1 MFYLCKLYKYYLRKR
16 RTRLLKGKVDIHPSA
31 ILLDSA
37 YFDYR
42 TEEESKRIFIDEESM
57 IGCNF
62 IFESDS
68 GVIKIGKRT
77 FINAGTNI
85 ISINEIEIGDDV
97 TIGWNIYIY
106 DHDSHSLAVSRIA
119 CGLQDHLELG
129 NLDSL
134 RDWGYAKDYV
144 ECMWLMLQHDTPED
158 FVIATGDQH
167 TVRDFTEKA
176 FKEVGINIRWEGT
189 GINEKGYDVATG
201 KMLVCVNE
209 QWFRPTEVDN
219 LWGDPTKAK
228 KVLGWDPQK
237 TSYEELIKIMVKH
250 DYELAKREA
259 AIKRV
264 R

>member
-31 ILLDSA
+31 ILLYSA

-106 DHDSHSLAVSRIA
+106 DHDSHSLDYRF
-119 CGLQDHLELG
+119 
-129 NLDSL
+129 
-134 RDWGYAKDYV
+134 RKDDI
-144 ECMWLMLQHDTPED
+144 ERQRED
-158 FVIATGDQH
+158 FYANRNFIFSKDWSTVKSAPVKICNKVWIGFNAIILKGVTIGEGAIVAAGAVVTKDVPAWTVVAGNPATI
-167 TVRDFTEKA
+167 V
-176 FKEVGINIRWEGT
+176 
-189 GINEKGYDVATG
+189 
-201 KMLVCVNE
+201 
-209 QWFRPTEVDN
+209 
-219 LWGDPTKAK
+219 K
-228 KVLGWDPQK
+228 KI
-237 TSYEELIKIMVKH
+237 EH
-250 DYELAKREA
+250 
-259 AIKRV
+259 
-264 R
+264 

>member
-16 RTRLLKGKVDIHPSA
+16 RTRLLKGKVEIHPSA

-106 DHDSHSLAVSRIA
+106 DHDSHSLDYRF
-119 CGLQDHLELG
+119 
-129 NLDSL
+129 
-134 RDWGYAKDYV
+134 RKDDI
-144 ECMWLMLQHDTPED
+144 ERQRED
-158 FVIATGDQH
+158 FYANRNFIFSKDWSTVKSAPVKICNKVWIGFNAIILKGVTIGEGAIVAAGAVVTKDVPAWTVVAGNPATI
-167 TVRDFTEKA
+167 V
-176 FKEVGINIRWEGT
+176 
-189 GINEKGYDVATG
+189 
-201 KMLVCVNE
+201 
-209 QWFRPTEVDN
+209 
-219 LWGDPTKAK
+219 K
-228 KVLGWDPQK
+228 KI
-237 TSYEELIKIMVKH
+237 EH
-250 DYELAKREA
+250 
-259 AIKRV
+259 
-264 R
+264 

>member
-85 ISINEIEIGDDV
+85 IYINEIEIGDDV

-106 DHDSHSLAVSRIA
+106 DHDSHSLDYRF
-119 CGLQDHLELG
+119 
-129 NLDSL
+129 
-134 RDWGYAKDYV
+134 RKDDI
-144 ECMWLMLQHDTPED
+144 ERQRED
-158 FVIATGDQH
+158 FYANRNFIFSKDWSNVKSAPVKICNKVWIGFNAIILKGVTIGEGAIVAAGAVVTKDVPAWTVVAGNPATI
-167 TVRDFTEKA
+167 V
-176 FKEVGINIRWEGT
+176 
-189 GINEKGYDVATG
+189 
-201 KMLVCVNE
+201 
-209 QWFRPTEVDN
+209 
-219 LWGDPTKAK
+219 K
-228 KVLGWDPQK
+228 KI
-237 TSYEELIKIMVKH
+237 EH
-250 DYELAKREA
+250 
-259 AIKRV
+259 
-264 R
+264 

>member
-106 DHDSHSLAVSRIA
+106 DHDSHSLDYRF
-119 CGLQDHLELG
+119 
-129 NLDSL
+129 
-134 RDWGYAKDYV
+134 RKDDI
-144 ECMWLMLQHDTPED
+144 ERQRED
-158 FVIATGDQH
+158 FYANRNFIFSKDWSTVKSAPVKICNKVWIGFNAIILKGVTIGEGAIVAGGAVVTKDVPAWTVVAGNPATI
-167 TVRDFTEKA
+167 V
-176 FKEVGINIRWEGT
+176 
-189 GINEKGYDVATG
+189 
-201 KMLVCVNE
+201 
-209 QWFRPTEVDN
+209 
-219 LWGDPTKAK
+219 K
-228 KVLGWDPQK
+228 KI
-237 TSYEELIKIMVKH
+237 EH
-250 DYELAKREA
+250 
-259 AIKRV
+259 
-264 R
+264 

>member
-106 DHDSHSLAVSRIA
+106 DHDSHSLDYRF
-119 CGLQDHLELG
+119 
-129 NLDSL
+129 
-134 RDWGYAKDYV
+134 RKDDI
-144 ECMWLMLQHDTPED
+144 ERQRED
-158 FVIATGDQH
+158 FYANRNFIFSKDWSTVKSAPVKICNKVWIGFNAIIFKGVTIGEGAIVAAGAVVTKDVPAWTVVAGNPATI
-167 TVRDFTEKA
+167 V
-176 FKEVGINIRWEGT
+176 
-189 GINEKGYDVATG
+189 
-201 KMLVCVNE
+201 
-209 QWFRPTEVDN
+209 
-219 LWGDPTKAK
+219 K
-228 KVLGWDPQK
+228 KI
-237 TSYEELIKIMVKH
+237 EH
-250 DYELAKREA
+250 
-259 AIKRV
+259 
-264 R
+264 

>member
-106 DHDSHSLAVSRIA
+106 DHDSHSLDYRF
-119 CGLQDHLELG
+119 
-129 NLDSL
+129 
-134 RDWGYAKDYV
+134 RKDDI
-144 ECMWLMLQHDTPED
+144 ERQRED
-158 FVIATGDQH
+158 FYANRNFIFSKDWSTVKSAPVKICNKVWIGFNAIILKGVTIGEGAIVAAGAVVTKDVPAWTVVAGNPATI
-167 TVRDFTEKA
+167 V
-176 FKEVGINIRWEGT
+176 
-189 GINEKGYDVATG
+189 
-201 KMLVCVNE
+201 
-209 QWFRPTEVDN
+209 
-219 LWGDPTKAK
+219 K
-228 KVLGWDPQK
+228 KI
-237 TSYEELIKIMVKH
+237 EL
-250 DYELAKREA
+250 
-259 AIKRV
+259 
-264 R
+264 

>member
-97 TIGWNIYIY
+97 TIGWNIY
-106 DHDSHSLAVSRIA
+106 DHDSHSLDYRF
-119 CGLQDHLELG
+119 
-129 NLDSL
+129 
-134 RDWGYAKDYV
+134 RKDDI
-144 ECMWLMLQHDTPED
+144 ERQRED
-158 FVIATGDQH
+158 FYANRNFIFSKDWSTVKSALVKICNKVWIGFNAIILKGVTIGEGAIVAAGAVVTKDVPAWTVVAGNPATI
-167 TVRDFTEKA
+167 V
-176 FKEVGINIRWEGT
+176 
-189 GINEKGYDVATG
+189 
-201 KMLVCVNE
+201 
-209 QWFRPTEVDN
+209 
-219 LWGDPTKAK
+219 K
-228 KVLGWDPQK
+228 KI
-237 TSYEELIKIMVKH
+237 EH
-250 DYELAKREA
+250 
-259 AIKRV
+259 
-264 R
+264 

>member
-1 MFYLCKLYKYYLRKR
+1 MCKLYKYYLRKR

-106 DHDSHSLAVSRIA
+106 DHDSHSLDYRF
-119 CGLQDHLELG
+119 
-129 NLDSL
+129 
-134 RDWGYAKDYV
+134 RKDDI
-144 ECMWLMLQHDTPED
+144 ERQRED
-158 FVIATGDQH
+158 FYANRNFIFSKDWSNVKSAPVKICNKVWIGFNAIILKGVTIGEGAIVAAGAVVTKDVPAWTVVAGNPATI
-167 TVRDFTEKA
+167 V
-176 FKEVGINIRWEGT
+176 
-189 GINEKGYDVATG
+189 
-201 KMLVCVNE
+201 
-209 QWFRPTEVDN
+209 
-219 LWGDPTKAK
+219 K
-228 KVLGWDPQK
+228 KI
-237 TSYEELIKIMVKH
+237 EH
-250 DYELAKREA
+250 
-259 AIKRV
+259 
-264 R
+264 

>member
-68 GVIKIGKRT
+68 GVIKICKRT

-106 DHDSHSLAVSRIA
+106 DHDSHSLDYRF
-119 CGLQDHLELG
+119 
-129 NLDSL
+129 
-134 RDWGYAKDYV
+134 RKDDI
-144 ECMWLMLQHDTPED
+144 ERQRED
-158 FVIATGDQH
+158 FYANRNFIFSKDWSTVKSAPVKICNKVWIGFNAIILKGVTIGEGAIVAAGAVVTKDVPAWTVVAGNPATI
-167 TVRDFTEKA
+167 V
-176 FKEVGINIRWEGT
+176 
-189 GINEKGYDVATG
+189 
-201 KMLVCVNE
+201 
-209 QWFRPTEVDN
+209 
-219 LWGDPTKAK
+219 K
-228 KVLGWDPQK
+228 KI
-237 TSYEELIKIMVKH
+237 EH
-250 DYELAKREA
+250 
-259 AIKRV
+259 
-264 R
+264 

>member
-106 DHDSHSLAVSRIA
+106 DHDSHSLDYRF
-119 CGLQDHLELG
+119 
-129 NLDSL
+129 
-134 RDWGYAKDYV
+134 RKDDI
-144 ECMWLMLQHDTPED
+144 ERQRED
-158 FVIATGDQH
+158 FYANRNFIFSKDWSNVKSAPVKICNKVWIGFNAIILKGVTIGEGAIVAAGAVVTKDVPAWTVVAGNPATI
-167 TVRDFTEKA
+167 V
-176 FKEVGINIRWEGT
+176 
-189 GINEKGYDVATG
+189 
-201 KMLVCVNE
+201 
-209 QWFRPTEVDN
+209 
-219 LWGDPTKAK
+219 K
-228 KVLGWDPQK
+228 KI
-237 TSYEELIKIMVKH
+237 EH
-250 DYELAKREA
+250 
-259 AIKRV
+259 
-264 R
+264 

>member
-16 RTRLLKGKVDIHPSA
+16 RTRLLKGQVDIHPSA

-106 DHDSHSLAVSRIA
+106 DHDSHSLDYRF
-119 CGLQDHLELG
+119 
-129 NLDSL
+129 
-134 RDWGYAKDYV
+134 RKDDI
-144 ECMWLMLQHDTPED
+144 ERQRED
-158 FVIATGDQH
+158 FYANRNFIFSKDWSTVKSAPVKICNKVWIGFNAIILKGVTIGEGAIVAAGAVVTKDVPAWTVVAGNPATI
-167 TVRDFTEKA
+167 V
-176 FKEVGINIRWEGT
+176 
-189 GINEKGYDVATG
+189 
-201 KMLVCVNE
+201 
-209 QWFRPTEVDN
+209 
-219 LWGDPTKAK
+219 K
-228 KVLGWDPQK
+228 KI
-237 TSYEELIKIMVKH
+237 EH
-250 DYELAKREA
+250 
-259 AIKRV
+259 
-264 R
+264 

>member
-1 MFYLCKLYKYYLRKR
+1 MYKYYLRKR

-106 DHDSHSLAVSRIA
+106 DHDSHSLDYRF
-119 CGLQDHLELG
+119 
-129 NLDSL
+129 
-134 RDWGYAKDYV
+134 RKDDI
-144 ECMWLMLQHDTPED
+144 ERQRED
-158 FVIATGDQH
+158 FYANRNFIFSKDWSTVKSAPVKICNKVWIGFNAIILKGVTIGEGAIVAAGAVVTKDVPAWTVVAGNPATI
-167 TVRDFTEKA
+167 V
-176 FKEVGINIRWEGT
+176 
-189 GINEKGYDVATG
+189 
-201 KMLVCVNE
+201 
-209 QWFRPTEVDN
+209 
-219 LWGDPTKAK
+219 K
-228 KVLGWDPQK
+228 KI
-237 TSYEELIKIMVKH
+237 EH
-250 DYELAKREA
+250 
-259 AIKRV
+259 
-264 R
+264 

>member
-1 MFYLCKLYKYYLRKR
+1 MCKLYKYYLRKR

-106 DHDSHSLAVSRIA
+106 DHDSHSLDYRF
-119 CGLQDHLELG
+119 
-129 NLDSL
+129 
-134 RDWGYAKDYV
+134 RKDDI
-144 ECMWLMLQHDTPED
+144 ERQRED
-158 FVIATGDQH
+158 FYANRNFIFSKDWSTVKSAPVKICNKVWIGFNAIILKGVTIGEGAIVAAGAVVTKDIPAWTVVAGNPATI
-167 TVRDFTEKA
+167 V
-176 FKEVGINIRWEGT
+176 
-189 GINEKGYDVATG
+189 
-201 KMLVCVNE
+201 
-209 QWFRPTEVDN
+209 
-219 LWGDPTKAK
+219 K
-228 KVLGWDPQK
+228 KI
-237 TSYEELIKIMVKH
+237 EH
-250 DYELAKREA
+250 
-259 AIKRV
+259 
-264 R
+264 

>member
-42 TEEESKRIFIDEESM
+42 TEESKRIFIDEESM

-106 DHDSHSLAVSRIA
+106 DHDSHSLDYRF
-119 CGLQDHLELG
+119 
-129 NLDSL
+129 
-134 RDWGYAKDYV
+134 RKDDI
-144 ECMWLMLQHDTPED
+144 ERQRED
-158 FVIATGDQH
+158 FYANRNFIFSKDWSTVKSAPVKICNKVWIGFNAIILKGVTIGEGAIVAAGAVVTKDVPAWTVVAGNPATI
-167 TVRDFTEKA
+167 V
-176 FKEVGINIRWEGT
+176 
-189 GINEKGYDVATG
+189 
-201 KMLVCVNE
+201 
-209 QWFRPTEVDN
+209 
-219 LWGDPTKAK
+219 K
-228 KVLGWDPQK
+228 KI
-237 TSYEELIKIMVKH
+237 EH
-250 DYELAKREA
+250 
-259 AIKRV
+259 
-264 R
+264 

>member
-106 DHDSHSLAVSRIA
+106 DHDSHSLDYRF
-119 CGLQDHLELG
+119 
-129 NLDSL
+129 
-134 RDWGYAKDYV
+134 RKDDI
-144 ECMWLMLQHDTPED
+144 ERQRED
-158 FVIATGDQH
+158 FYANRNFIFSKDWSTVKSAPVKICNKVWIGFNAIILKGVTIGEGAIVVAGAVVTKDVPAWTVVAGNPATI
-167 TVRDFTEKA
+167 V
-176 FKEVGINIRWEGT
+176 
-189 GINEKGYDVATG
+189 
-201 KMLVCVNE
+201 
-209 QWFRPTEVDN
+209 
-219 LWGDPTKAK
+219 K
-228 KVLGWDPQK
+228 KI
-237 TSYEELIKIMVKH
+237 EH
-250 DYELAKREA
+250 
-259 AIKRV
+259 
-264 R
+264 

>member
-31 ILLDSA
+31 ILLDRA

-106 DHDSHSLAVSRIA
+106 DHDSHSLDYRF
-119 CGLQDHLELG
+119 
-129 NLDSL
+129 
-134 RDWGYAKDYV
+134 RKDDI
-144 ECMWLMLQHDTPED
+144 ERQRED
-158 FVIATGDQH
+158 FYANRNFIFSKDWSTVKSAPVKICNKVWIGFNAIILKGVTIGEGAIVAAGAVVTKDVPAWTVVAGNPATI
-167 TVRDFTEKA
+167 V
-176 FKEVGINIRWEGT
+176 
-189 GINEKGYDVATG
+189 
-201 KMLVCVNE
+201 
-209 QWFRPTEVDN
+209 
-219 LWGDPTKAK
+219 K
-228 KVLGWDPQK
+228 KI
-237 TSYEELIKIMVKH
+237 EH
-250 DYELAKREA
+250 
-259 AIKRV
+259 
-264 R
+264 

>member
-106 DHDSHSLAVSRIA
+106 DHDSHSLDYRF
-119 CGLQDHLELG
+119 
-129 NLDSL
+129 
-134 RDWGYAKDYV
+134 RKDDI
-144 ECMWLMLQHDTPED
+144 ERQRED
-158 FVIATGDQH
+158 FYANRNFIFSKDWSTVKSAPVKICNKVWIVFNAIILKGVTIGEGAIVAAGAVVTKDVPAWTVVAGNPATI
-167 TVRDFTEKA
+167 V
-176 FKEVGINIRWEGT
+176 
-189 GINEKGYDVATG
+189 
-201 KMLVCVNE
+201 
-209 QWFRPTEVDN
+209 
-219 LWGDPTKAK
+219 K
-228 KVLGWDPQK
+228 KI
-237 TSYEELIKIMVKH
+237 EH
-250 DYELAKREA
+250 
-259 AIKRV
+259 
-264 R
+264 

>member
-42 TEEESKRIFIDEESM
+42 TEEESKRIFIHEESM

-106 DHDSHSLAVSRIA
+106 DHDSHSLDYRF
-119 CGLQDHLELG
+119 
-129 NLDSL
+129 
-134 RDWGYAKDYV
+134 RKDDI
-144 ECMWLMLQHDTPED
+144 ERQRED
-158 FVIATGDQH
+158 FYANRNFIFSKDWSTVKSAPVKICNKVWIGFNAIILKGVTIGEGAIVAAGAVVTKDVPAWTVVAGNPATI
-167 TVRDFTEKA
+167 V
-176 FKEVGINIRWEGT
+176 
-189 GINEKGYDVATG
+189 
-201 KMLVCVNE
+201 
-209 QWFRPTEVDN
+209 
-219 LWGDPTKAK
+219 K
-228 KVLGWDPQK
+228 KI
-237 TSYEELIKIMVKH
+237 EH
-250 DYELAKREA
+250 
-259 AIKRV
+259 
-264 R
+264 

>member
-106 DHDSHSLAVSRIA
+106 DHDSHSLDYRF
-119 CGLQDHLELG
+119 
-129 NLDSL
+129 
-134 RDWGYAKDYV
+134 RKDDI
-144 ECMWLMLQHDTPED
+144 ERQRED
-158 FVIATGDQH
+158 FYANRNFIFSKDWSTVKSAPVKICNKVWIGFNAIILKGVTIGEGAIVAAGAVEPCIYAQH
-167 TVRDFTEKA
+167 
-176 FKEVGINIRWEGT
+176 
-189 GINEKGYDVATG
+189 
-201 KMLVCVNE
+201 
-209 QWFRPTEVDN
+209 
-219 LWGDPTKAK
+219 
-228 KVLGWDPQK
+228 
-237 TSYEELIKIMVKH
+237 
-250 DYELAKREA
+250 
-259 AIKRV
+259 
-264 R
+264 

>member
-106 DHDSHSLAVSRIA
+106 DHDSHSLDYRF
-119 CGLQDHLELG
+119 
-129 NLDSL
+129 
-134 RDWGYAKDYV
+134 RKDDI
-144 ECMWLMLQHDTPED
+144 ERQRED
-158 FVIATGDQH
+158 FYANRNYIFSKDWSTVKSAPVKICNKVWIGFNAIILKGVTIGEGAIVAAGAVVTKDVPAWTVVAGNPATI
-167 TVRDFTEKA
+167 V
-176 FKEVGINIRWEGT
+176 
-189 GINEKGYDVATG
+189 
-201 KMLVCVNE
+201 
-209 QWFRPTEVDN
+209 
-219 LWGDPTKAK
+219 K
-228 KVLGWDPQK
+228 KI
-237 TSYEELIKIMVKH
+237 EH
-250 DYELAKREA
+250 
-259 AIKRV
+259 
-264 R
+264 

>member
-1 MFYLCKLYKYYLRKR
+1 MCKLYKYYLRKR

-106 DHDSHSLAVSRIA
+106 DHDSHSLDYRF
-119 CGLQDHLELG
+119 
-129 NLDSL
+129 
-134 RDWGYAKDYV
+134 RKDDI
-144 ECMWLMLQHDTPED
+144 ERQRED
-158 FVIATGDQH
+158 FYANRNFIFSKDWS
-167 TVRDFTEKA
+167 TVKSA
-176 FKEVGINIRWEGT
+176 
-189 GINEKGYDVATG
+189 
-201 KMLVCVNE
+201 
-209 QWFRPTEVDN
+209 P
-219 LWGDPTKAK
+219 
-228 KVLGWDPQK
+228 
-237 TSYEELIKIMVKH
+237 IKICNKVWIGFNAIILKGVTIGEGAIVAAGAVVTKDVPAWTVVAGNPATIVKKIEH
-250 DYELAKREA
+250 
-259 AIKRV
+259 
-264 R
+264 

>member
-106 DHDSHSLAVSRIA
+106 DHNSHSLDYRF
-119 CGLQDHLELG
+119 
-129 NLDSL
+129 
-134 RDWGYAKDYV
+134 RKDDI
-144 ECMWLMLQHDTPED
+144 ERQRED
-158 FVIATGDQH
+158 FYANRNFIFSKDWSTVKSAPVKICNKVWIGFNAIILKGVTIGEGAIVAAGAVVTKDVPAWTVVAGNPATI
-167 TVRDFTEKA
+167 V
-176 FKEVGINIRWEGT
+176 
-189 GINEKGYDVATG
+189 
-201 KMLVCVNE
+201 
-209 QWFRPTEVDN
+209 
-219 LWGDPTKAK
+219 K
-228 KVLGWDPQK
+228 KI
-237 TSYEELIKIMVKH
+237 EH
-250 DYELAKREA
+250 
-259 AIKRV
+259 
-264 R
+264 

>member
-106 DHDSHSLAVSRIA
+106 NHDSHSLDYRF
-119 CGLQDHLELG
+119 
-129 NLDSL
+129 
-134 RDWGYAKDYV
+134 RKDDI
-144 ECMWLMLQHDTPED
+144 ERQRED
-158 FVIATGDQH
+158 FYANRNFIFSKDWSTVKSAPVKICNKVWIGFNAIILKGVTLGEGAIVAAGAVVTKDVPAWTVVAGNPATI
-167 TVRDFTEKA
+167 V
-176 FKEVGINIRWEGT
+176 
-189 GINEKGYDVATG
+189 
-201 KMLVCVNE
+201 
-209 QWFRPTEVDN
+209 
-219 LWGDPTKAK
+219 K
-228 KVLGWDPQK
+228 KI
-237 TSYEELIKIMVKH
+237 EH
-250 DYELAKREA
+250 
-259 AIKRV
+259 
-264 R
+264 

>member
-106 DHDSHSLAVSRIA
+106 DHDSHSLDYRF
-119 CGLQDHLELG
+119 
-129 NLDSL
+129 
-134 RDWGYAKDYV
+134 RKDDI
-144 ECMWLMLQHDTPED
+144 ERQRED
-158 FVIATGDQH
+158 FYANLNFIFSKDWSTVKSAPVKICNKVWIGFNAIILKGVTIGEGAIVAAGAVVTKDVPAWTVVAGNPATI
-167 TVRDFTEKA
+167 V
-176 FKEVGINIRWEGT
+176 
-189 GINEKGYDVATG
+189 
-201 KMLVCVNE
+201 
-209 QWFRPTEVDN
+209 
-219 LWGDPTKAK
+219 K
-228 KVLGWDPQK
+228 KI
-237 TSYEELIKIMVKH
+237 EH
-250 DYELAKREA
+250 
-259 AIKRV
+259 
-264 R
+264 

>member
-1 MFYLCKLYKYYLRKR
+1 MCKLYKYYLRKR

-106 DHDSHSLAVSRIA
+106 DHDSHSLDYRF
-119 CGLQDHLELG
+119 
-129 NLDSL
+129 
-134 RDWGYAKDYV
+134 RKDDI
-144 ECMWLMLQHDTPED
+144 ERQRED
-158 FVIATGDQH
+158 FYANRNFIFSKDWSTVKSAPVKICNKVWIGFNAIILKGVTIGEGAIVAAGAVVTKDVPAWTVVAGNPATI
-167 TVRDFTEKA
+167 V
-176 FKEVGINIRWEGT
+176 
-189 GINEKGYDVATG
+189 
-201 KMLVCVNE
+201 
-209 QWFRPTEVDN
+209 
-219 LWGDPTKAK
+219 K
-228 KVLGWDPQK
+228 KI
-237 TSYEELIKIMVKH
+237 EH
-250 DYELAKREA
+250 
-259 AIKRV
+259 
-264 R
+264 

>member
-106 DHDSHSLAVSRIA
+106 DHDSHSLDYRF
-119 CGLQDHLELG
+119 
-129 NLDSL
+129 
-134 RDWGYAKDYV
+134 RKDDI
-144 ECMWLMLQHDTPED
+144 ERQRED
-158 FVIATGDQH
+158 FYANRNFIFSKDWSTVKSAPVKICNKVWIGFNGVTIGEGAIVAAGAVVTKDVPAWTVVAGNPATI
-167 TVRDFTEKA
+167 V
-176 FKEVGINIRWEGT
+176 
-189 GINEKGYDVATG
+189 
-201 KMLVCVNE
+201 
-209 QWFRPTEVDN
+209 
-219 LWGDPTKAK
+219 K
-228 KVLGWDPQK
+228 KI
-237 TSYEELIKIMVKH
+237 EH
-250 DYELAKREA
+250 
-259 AIKRV
+259 
-264 R
+264 

>member
-106 DHDSHSLAVSRIA
+106 DHDSHSLDYRF
-119 CGLQDHLELG
+119 
-129 NLDSL
+129 
-134 RDWGYAKDYV
+134 RKDDI
-144 ECMWLMLQHDTPED
+144 ERQRED
-158 FVIATGDQH
+158 FYANRNFIFSKDWPTVKSAPVKICNKVWIGFNAIILKGVTIGEGAIVAAGAVVTKDVPAWTVVAGNPATI
-167 TVRDFTEKA
+167 V
-176 FKEVGINIRWEGT
+176 
-189 GINEKGYDVATG
+189 
-201 KMLVCVNE
+201 
-209 QWFRPTEVDN
+209 
-219 LWGDPTKAK
+219 K
-228 KVLGWDPQK
+228 KI
-237 TSYEELIKIMVKH
+237 EH
-250 DYELAKREA
+250 
-259 AIKRV
+259 
-264 R
+264 

>member
-106 DHDSHSLAVSRIA
+106 DHDSHSLDYRF
-119 CGLQDHLELG
+119 
-129 NLDSL
+129 
-134 RDWGYAKDYV
+134 RKDDI
-144 ECMWLMLQHDTPED
+144 ERQRED
-158 FVIATGDQH
+158 FYANRNFIFSKDWSTVKSAPVKICNKVWIGFNAIILKGVTIGEGAIVAAGAVVTKDVPAWTVVAGNPATI
-167 TVRDFTEKA
+167 V
-176 FKEVGINIRWEGT
+176 
-189 GINEKGYDVATG
+189 
-201 KMLVCVNE
+201 
-209 QWFRPTEVDN
+209 
-219 LWGDPTKAK
+219 K
-228 KVLGWDPQK
+228 KI
-237 TSYEELIKIMVKH
+237 EH
-250 DYELAKREA
+250 
-259 AIKRV
+259 
-264 R
+264 

>member
-97 TIGWNIYIY
+97 TIGRNIYIY
-106 DHDSHSLAVSRIA
+106 DHDSHSLDYRF
-119 CGLQDHLELG
+119 
-129 NLDSL
+129 
-134 RDWGYAKDYV
+134 RKDDI
-144 ECMWLMLQHDTPED
+144 ERQRED
-158 FVIATGDQH
+158 FYANRNFIFSKDWSTVKSAPVKICNKVWIGFNAIILKGVTIGEGAIVAAGAVVTKDVPAWTVVAGNPATI
-167 TVRDFTEKA
+167 V
-176 FKEVGINIRWEGT
+176 
-189 GINEKGYDVATG
+189 
-201 KMLVCVNE
+201 
-209 QWFRPTEVDN
+209 
-219 LWGDPTKAK
+219 K
-228 KVLGWDPQK
+228 KI
-237 TSYEELIKIMVKH
+237 EH
-250 DYELAKREA
+250 
-259 AIKRV
+259 
-264 R
+264 

>member
-106 DHDSHSLAVSRIA
+106 DHDSHSLDYRF
-119 CGLQDHLELG
+119 
-129 NLDSL
+129 
-134 RDWGYAKDYV
+134 RKDDI
-144 ECMWLMLQHDTPED
+144 ERQLED
-158 FVIATGDQH
+158 FYANRNFIFSKDWSTVKSAPVKICNKVWIGFNAIILKGVTIGEGAIVAAGAVVTKDVPAWTVVAGNPATI
-167 TVRDFTEKA
+167 V
-176 FKEVGINIRWEGT
+176 
-189 GINEKGYDVATG
+189 
-201 KMLVCVNE
+201 
-209 QWFRPTEVDN
+209 
-219 LWGDPTKAK
+219 K
-228 KVLGWDPQK
+228 KI
-237 TSYEELIKIMVKH
+237 EH
-250 DYELAKREA
+250 
-259 AIKRV
+259 
-264 R
+264 

>member
-1 MFYLCKLYKYYLRKR
+1 LCKLYKYYLRKR

-106 DHDSHSLAVSRIA
+106 DHDSHSLDYRF
-119 CGLQDHLELG
+119 
-129 NLDSL
+129 
-134 RDWGYAKDYV
+134 RKDDI
-144 ECMWLMLQHDTPED
+144 ERQRED
-158 FVIATGDQH
+158 FYANRNFIFSKDWSNVKSAPVKICNKVWIGFNAIILKGVTIGEGAIVAAGAVVTKDVPAWTVVAGNPATI
-167 TVRDFTEKA
+167 V
-176 FKEVGINIRWEGT
+176 
-189 GINEKGYDVATG
+189 
-201 KMLVCVNE
+201 
-209 QWFRPTEVDN
+209 
-219 LWGDPTKAK
+219 K
-228 KVLGWDPQK
+228 KI
-237 TSYEELIKIMVKH
+237 EH
-250 DYELAKREA
+250 
-259 AIKRV
+259 
-264 R
+264 

>member
-16 RTRLLKGKVDIHPSA
+16 RPILLKGKVDIHPSA

-106 DHDSHSLAVSRIA
+106 DHDSHSLDYRF
-119 CGLQDHLELG
+119 
-129 NLDSL
+129 
-134 RDWGYAKDYV
+134 RKDDI
-144 ECMWLMLQHDTPED
+144 ERQRED
-158 FVIATGDQH
+158 FYANRNFIFSKDWSTVKSAPVKICNKVWIGFNAIILKGLIILAGDIVSAGAVVTKDVPAWTVVAGNPATI
-167 TVRDFTEKA
+167 V
-176 FKEVGINIRWEGT
+176 
-189 GINEKGYDVATG
+189 
-201 KMLVCVNE
+201 
-209 QWFRPTEVDN
+209 
-219 LWGDPTKAK
+219 K
-228 KVLGWDPQK
+228 KI
-237 TSYEELIKIMVKH
+237 EH
-250 DYELAKREA
+250 
-259 AIKRV
+259 
-264 R
+264 

>member
-1 MFYLCKLYKYYLRKR
+1 LCKLYKYYLRKR

-106 DHDSHSLAVSRIA
+106 DHDSHSLDYRF
-119 CGLQDHLELG
+119 
-129 NLDSL
+129 
-134 RDWGYAKDYV
+134 RKDDI
-144 ECMWLMLQHDTPED
+144 ERQRED
-158 FVIATGDQH
+158 FYANRNFIFSKDWSTVKSAPVKICNKVWIGFNAIILKGVTIGEGAIVAAGAVVTKDVPAWTVVAGNPATI
-167 TVRDFTEKA
+167 V
-176 FKEVGINIRWEGT
+176 
-189 GINEKGYDVATG
+189 
-201 KMLVCVNE
+201 
-209 QWFRPTEVDN
+209 
-219 LWGDPTKAK
+219 K
-228 KVLGWDPQK
+228 KI
-237 TSYEELIKIMVKH
+237 EH
-250 DYELAKREA
+250 
-259 AIKRV
+259 
-264 R
+264 

>member
-1 MFYLCKLYKYYLRKR
+1 MCKLYKYYLRKR

-106 DHDSHSLAVSRIA
+106 VHDSHSLDYRF
-119 CGLQDHLELG
+119 
-129 NLDSL
+129 
-134 RDWGYAKDYV
+134 RKDDI
-144 ECMWLMLQHDTPED
+144 ERQRED
-158 FVIATGDQH
+158 FYANRNFIFSKDWSTVKSAPVKICNKVWIGFNAIILKGVTIGEGAIVAAGAVVTKDVPAWTVVAGNPATI
-167 TVRDFTEKA
+167 V
-176 FKEVGINIRWEGT
+176 
-189 GINEKGYDVATG
+189 
-201 KMLVCVNE
+201 
-209 QWFRPTEVDN
+209 
-219 LWGDPTKAK
+219 K
-228 KVLGWDPQK
+228 KI
-237 TSYEELIKIMVKH
+237 EH
-250 DYELAKREA
+250 
-259 AIKRV
+259 
-264 R
+264 

>member
-37 YFDYR
+37 YSDYR

-106 DHDSHSLAVSRIA
+106 DHDSHSLDYRF
-119 CGLQDHLELG
+119 
-129 NLDSL
+129 
-134 RDWGYAKDYV
+134 RKDDI
-144 ECMWLMLQHDTPED
+144 ERQRED
-158 FVIATGDQH
+158 FYANRNFIFSKDWSTVKSAPVKICNKVWIGFNAIILKGVTIGEGAIVAAGAVVTKDVPAWTVVAGNPATI
-167 TVRDFTEKA
+167 V
-176 FKEVGINIRWEGT
+176 
-189 GINEKGYDVATG
+189 
-201 KMLVCVNE
+201 
-209 QWFRPTEVDN
+209 
-219 LWGDPTKAK
+219 K
-228 KVLGWDPQK
+228 KI
-237 TSYEELIKIMVKH
+237 EH
-250 DYELAKREA
+250 
-259 AIKRV
+259 
-264 R
+264 

>member
-106 DHDSHSLAVSRIA
+106 DHDSHSLDYRF
-119 CGLQDHLELG
+119 
-129 NLDSL
+129 
-134 RDWGYAKDYV
+134 RKDDI
-144 ECMWLMLQHDTPED
+144 ERQRED
-158 FVIATGDQH
+158 FYANRNFIFSKDWSTVKSAPVKICNKVWIGFNAIILKGVAAGAVVTKDVPAWTVVAGNPATI
-167 TVRDFTEKA
+167 V
-176 FKEVGINIRWEGT
+176 
-189 GINEKGYDVATG
+189 
-201 KMLVCVNE
+201 
-209 QWFRPTEVDN
+209 
-219 LWGDPTKAK
+219 K
-228 KVLGWDPQK
+228 KI
-237 TSYEELIKIMVKH
+237 EH
-250 DYELAKREA
+250 
-259 AIKRV
+259 
-264 R
+264 